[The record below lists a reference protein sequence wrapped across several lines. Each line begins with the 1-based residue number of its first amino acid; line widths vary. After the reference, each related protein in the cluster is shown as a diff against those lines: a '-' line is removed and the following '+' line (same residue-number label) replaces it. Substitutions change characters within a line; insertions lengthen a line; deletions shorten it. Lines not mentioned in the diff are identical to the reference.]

1 MRSVRSA
8 PWEEATART
17 PGVGSTAKLAGAT
30 AKPSRTR
37 KRRGTAAKRLEPKQA
52 RRVLAED
59 LVLLPP
65 GEILAR
71 ADARDRV
78 RKLRV
83 EVRIVARHE
92 DVILAQLGD
101 RPREIGLVGFAGHVA
116 VAAYVL
122 GGRHLEHARDLREVP
137 GPLPV
142 VVHAVHPVEDPLG
155 AAFEEDHLE
164 LRGFLE
170 HAAQHECDQ
179 RRAAVGRA
187 PEHVRLVEI
196 VEPVDQLPIA
206 VRMAEQRHAEL
217 LGRLVIGVE
226 ARVVEIARAAVGHE
240 VRSPEAELLDAAPQ
254 LIGHGLGTAGRRHR
268 DRQKDILVTF
278 HQLRDPVVE
287 KARAL
292 APQPADIRG
301 RDGDLRREYQLL
313 VDAFLADVL
322 AAASHVVTAHLPR
335 GDVPPPPIGLRVVD
349 IVLPVGGVFPRAM
362 IRRHRVLPFPE
373 SLPMKVSLFVTCL
386 VDLMRPSVGF
396 AALKLLEAANYEV
409 VVPKTQ
415 TCCGQ
420 PGWNSGD
427 RKSAR
432 ALARKLIAE
441 FEGCRYVVAPSGS
454 CAGMIRTH
462 FPEVFRD
469 EPFMLAR
476 AERLGERTY
485 ELTEFLVKVAK
496 RAIVPG
502 SFDGAVTYHDSCS
515 GLRELGVKAQ
525 PRRLLAKVA
534 GLKLVEMEECET
546 CCGFG
551 GTFSIKYGEISSAM
565 AENKC
570 AHIQASGARAVV
582 LGALGCMLTIEGRRR
597 RRGDAK
603 TQVLHVAEV
612 LAGEN

>member
-1 MRSVRSA
+1 
-8 PWEEATART
+8 
-17 PGVGSTAKLAGAT
+17 
-30 AKPSRTR
+30 
-37 KRRGTAAKRLEPKQA
+37 
-52 RRVLAED
+52 
-59 LVLLPP
+59 
-65 GEILAR
+65 
-71 ADARDRV
+71 
-78 RKLRV
+78 
-83 EVRIVARHE
+83 
-92 DVILAQLGD
+92 
-101 RPREIGLVGFAGHVA
+101 
-116 VAAYVL
+116 
-122 GGRHLEHARDLREVP
+122 
-137 GPLPV
+137 
-142 VVHAVHPVEDPLG
+142 
-155 AAFEEDHLE
+155 
-164 LRGFLE
+164 
-170 HAAQHECDQ
+170 
-179 RRAAVGRA
+179 
-187 PEHVRLVEI
+187 
-196 VEPVDQLPIA
+196 
-206 VRMAEQRHAEL
+206 
-217 LGRLVIGVE
+217 
-226 ARVVEIARAAVGHE
+226 
-240 VRSPEAELLDAAPQ
+240 
-254 LIGHGLGTAGRRHR
+254 
-268 DRQKDILVTF
+268 
-278 HQLRDPVVE
+278 
-287 KARAL
+287 
-292 APQPADIRG
+292 
-301 RDGDLRREYQLL
+301 
-313 VDAFLADVL
+313 
-322 AAASHVVTAHLPR
+322 
-335 GDVPPPPIGLRVVD
+335 
-349 IVLPVGGVFPRAM
+349 
-362 IRRHRVLPFPE
+362 
-373 SLPMKVSLFVTCL
+373 MKVGLFVTCL
-386 VDLMRPSVGF
+386 VDLMRPSIGF

-462 FPEVFRD
+462 FPEMFRY

-502 SFDGAVTYHDSCS
+502 SFEGAVTYHDSCS

-582 LGALGCMLTIEGRRR
+582 LGDLGCMLNIEGRLR

-603 TQVLHVAEV
+603 TRVLHVAEV